1 MEETQRSP
9 SFFSPNFLRTEKDH
23 DLPRQAWDN
32 EPPGKLTNK
41 RRVAF
46 RFVSFRFVSFRFVSF
61 RFSQCSGTTH
71 LIEQGDALFHCGG
84 LRHAAA
90 PITSGRRMLLVGFV
104 DVRPVRPTDDA
115 AAAAAAV
122 DDAAD

>member
-1 MEETQRSP
+1 MIYPDRLGTMNRQENSP
-9 SFFSPNFLRTEKDH
+9 TH
-23 DLPRQAWDN
+23 DGW
-32 EPPGKLTNK
+32 
-41 RRVAF
+41 
-46 RFVSFRFVSFRFVSF
+46 RFVSFRFVSF